1 MPSFIAHWSACMVVV
16 YLALTLSRPTR
27 RRYLACMDQH
37 GVVTGVE
44 VDRNVEEHVVTMLD
58 TVVDMLS
65 GHLASVPIGAS
76 YSREEPDRTGE

>member
-1 MPSFIAHWSACMVVV
+1 
-16 YLALTLSRPTR
+16 
-27 RRYLACMDQH
+27 MDQH